1 MEAAIRLAVWC
12 ILLLCGLIQNGLAA
26 SDTVPKDY
34 TNMPCDLPSG
44 KDGICVF
51 AYLCNNDVINTDGD
65 NILDLRFTDVC
76 EDYFLKCCSKE
87 SPCME
92 RSGTCLPKNQCTAD
106 LNASKY
112 TGFKNSEECDWSGYQ
127 CCPND
132 AVKQGPIS
140 TNLTNEENC
149 DVDSICVPDDKCM
162 INADGGNVVEA
173 RMSICNG
180 LNTCCPRNK
189 IKTNN
194 SASINDTCE
203 SMGGTCIRKDECE
216 SPFILDVRTEICADP
231 GFECC
236 MGDNQPAT
244 TLKPSLE
251 GKKCFNNNGVC
262 TPPTDCKGIK
272 YTDRRKECGS
282 LVCCDSPIP
291 ETTTATTTTTTTKT
305 ATTSTT
311 SPGRQPTTQK
321 PDIDTERPDDRTCD
335 SLGGTCVADRDCQR
349 KADQQSVDCAVDTVC
364 CLSKRPTD
372 VPTVS
377 VDDLDIKECGYRNE
391 DGIKFKTINRND
403 GEAQYGEF
411 PWVVAILLADS
422 GKVKLRCAGTLI
434 DPEIVL
440 TTAEC
445 IKEYKRKPEQLII
458 RAGEWDMA
466 ATMEPISPQERR
478 VVKMKIH
485 EKFNPHSLVN
495 NIALLFL
502 DDKFDLTPTINTV
515 CLPPQDFTI
524 DNGYVIA
531 TGWGTTPQNRTK
543 YQHILKSMELPYRQK
558 SDCEQILKRATR
570 NNRFKLDSSF
580 ICAGGEFGQDT
591 CQGDAGSPIIFP
603 IPDTS
608 DLRYFAV
615 GMVSWGVGCGRPG
628 IPSVNTDIGKFRE
641 WIDSKIDEEQLHMHY
656 YDFQPQD

>member
-1 MEAAIRLAVWC
+1 MLQPV
-12 ILLLCGLIQNGLAA
+12 L
-26 SDTVPKDY
+26 V
-34 TNMPCDLPSG
+34 
-44 KDGICVF
+44 
-51 AYLCNNDVINTDGD
+51 D
-65 NILDLRFTDVC
+65 N
-76 EDYFLKCCSKE
+76 
-87 SPCME
+87 
-92 RSGTCLPKNQCTAD
+92 
-106 LNASKY
+106 
-112 TGFKNSEECDWSGYQ
+112 
-127 CCPND
+127 
-132 AVKQGPIS
+132 
-140 TNLTNEENC
+140 
-149 DVDSICVPDDKCM
+149 
-162 INADGGNVVEA
+162 
-173 RMSICNG
+173 
-180 LNTCCPRNK
+180 
-189 IKTNN
+189 
-194 SASINDTCE
+194 
-203 SMGGTCIRKDECE
+203 
-216 SPFILDVRTEICADP
+216 
-231 GFECC
+231 
-236 MGDNQPAT
+236 
-244 TLKPSLE
+244 
-251 GKKCFNNNGVC
+251 
-262 TPPTDCKGIK
+262 PP
-272 YTDRRKECGS
+272 
-282 LVCCDSPIP
+282 
-291 ETTTATTTTTTTKT
+291 
-305 ATTSTT
+305 
-311 SPGRQPTTQK
+311 TQK

-377 VDDLDIKECGYRNE
+377 VEDLDIKECGYRNE

-628 IPSVNTDIGKFRE
+628 IPSVNTDIGMFRE

>member
-1 MEAAIRLAVWC
+1 MEAALRLAIWC
-12 ILLLCGLIQNGLAA
+12 ILLLCGVIQNVLAA
-26 SDTVPKDY
+26 SEIIPKDY
-34 TNMPCDLPSG
+34 TNMLCDLASG
-44 KDGICVF
+44 KEGICVF
-51 AYLCNNDVINTDGD
+51 AYLCNDGVINTNGTA
-65 NILDLRFTDVC
+65 ILDLRYMDVC
-76 EDYFLKCCSKE
+76 KDYFLKCCSKE

-92 RSGTCLPKNQCTAD
+92 TAGTCVPKKQCTAD

-112 TGFKNSEECDWSGYQ
+112 KEFKESDECDWNGYQ

-132 AVKQGPIS
+132 Q
-140 TNLTNEENC
+140 TT
-149 DVDSICVPDDKCM
+149 
-162 INADGGNVVEA
+162 
-173 RMSICNG
+173 
-180 LNTCCPRNK
+180 
-189 IKTNN
+189 
-194 SASINDTCE
+194 
-203 SMGGTCIRKDECE
+203 
-216 SPFILDVRTEICADP
+216 
-231 GFECC
+231 
-236 MGDNQPAT
+236 T